1 MRRTVNPVLRV
12 HWFESSP
19 LHQNPAQNAA
29 LMPTETMADLLTH
42 LLAQIFLAS
51 IVPIEMESA
60 LSRFKVKP
68 ILGHL
73 HERFFARQHHF
84 PQS

>member
-19 LHQNPAQNAA
+19 LHHVPAQNSIHIPA
-29 LMPTETMADLLTH
+29 ETMTD
-42 LLAQIFLAS
+42 LLAQMFPAS
-51 IVPIEMESA
+51 IVAIDMDSA

-73 HERFFARQHHF
+73 HERFFARQHHL